1 MASEPD
7 NVLLDHAYDGIQEYD
22 NPMPAWW
29 VWVFVATILFSP
41 LYFFYYHMTPQE
53 RGIYAELE
61 ADLEAAQAALPDLDE
76 SNAAFLGYL
85 QDEEFLAQ
93 GKDIFD
99 ALCSACHG
107 GDGGGLEP
115 LRTPNMT
122 DDFYI
127 NIRELSDF
135 PDMVRNG
142 NLEKGMTPFVDQLSQ
157 REIVRVA
164 AYMASLRST
173 TAENGREPAG
183 EEIPAWQ

>member
-99 ALCSACHG
+99 ALCAACHRF
-107 GDGGGLEP
+107 DGGGLP
-115 LRTPNMT
+115 ALGPNMT
-122 DDFYI
+122 DDHYI

-135 PDMVRNG
+135 PDMVRTG
-142 NLEKGMTPFVDQLSQ
+142 NLEKGMTPFEGQLSQ

-164 AYMASLRST
+164 AYMASLRGQVV
-173 TAENGREPAG
+173 ENGKEPEG